1 MTSTISGINFSIVG
15 FIYERSLFIGI
26 SARFVTKL
34 NSLEVIMSRETL
46 HLLLLTH
53 DQNEAENIIS
63 LLRNSGKATLAPFF
77 ESTEDFTKQPQVRVW
92 NLVIPIPQYADIKLQ
107 D

>member
-63 LLRNSGKATLAPFF
+63 LLRNSGKATRAHFV
-77 ESTEDFTKQPQVRVW
+77 ESIEDRSEERRVGKECRSRW
-92 NLVIPIPQYADIKLQ
+92 SRWQRKKKKEI
-107 D
+107 